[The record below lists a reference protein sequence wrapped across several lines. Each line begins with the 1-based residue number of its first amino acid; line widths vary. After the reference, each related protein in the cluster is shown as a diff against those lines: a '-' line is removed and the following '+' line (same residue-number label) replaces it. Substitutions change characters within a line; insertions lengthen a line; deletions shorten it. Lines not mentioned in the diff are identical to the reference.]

1 MFTTGLSFVF
11 PLVSGL
17 LILLPVLMQVFMSL
31 KINNTKVVPC
41 QSRADQWPRSSMF
54 QLNGAQVILTSTL
67 QYSASKGSTLLPG
80 ILTSGNSLLIT
91 VAAVPALNFF
101 FATIWVQ
108 LLIRLKHVSF
118 VFLSILSCVVSK
130 ISSAAIVFCSAV
142 LWCSAGNYVYFMK
155 TKWTIRK

>member
-17 LILLPVLMQVFMSL
+17 LILLPVLIQVFMSL

-67 QYSASKGSTLLPG
+67 QYSASKGATLLPG

-91 VAAVPALNFF
+91 VTAVPALNFF
-101 FATIWVQ
+101 AKIWVQ
-108 LLIRLKHVSF
+108 LLFRLKHVSF

-130 ISSAAIVFCSAV
+130 ISSAAMVFCSAV
-142 LWCSAGNYVYFMK
+142 LWCSADNYVYFMK
-155 TKWTIRK
+155 TEWTIRK